1 MPKTKIYTKHNPI
14 RIVTSAALFDGHDAA
29 INVMRRIL
37 QASGAEVIHL
47 GHNRSVEEVVNA
59 AIQEDAQGVAVT
71 SYQGG
76 HMEFFRYMR
85 EMLDDRGAEHIK
97 IYGGGGGVI
106 VPREIEQLHESG
118 IDHIFSPEDGR
129 RMGLQGMINEVVR
142 GCDFDLANTPVS
154 PNGTALSLARRITV
168 AHPNSPGRHAPQ
180 NGHFSSFT
188 PTSRP
193 HWGQTTEP

>member
-1 MPKTKIYTKHNPI
+1 MSETTIYEKKHPI

-29 INVMRRIL
+29 VNIMRRIL
-37 QASGAEVIHL
+37 QATGVEVIHL

-118 IDHIFSPEDGR
+118 IDHIFSPEDR
-129 RMGLQGMINEVVR
+129 SRMGLQGMHHEVWR
-142 GCDFDLANTPVS
+142 GREFVL
-154 PNGTALSLARRITV
+154 
-168 AHPNSPGRHAPQ
+168 AHPPGAPH
-180 NGHFSSFT
+180 GT
-188 PTSRP
+188 GLAAPRPTTRP
-193 HWGQTTEP
+193 

>member
-1 MPKTKIYTKHNPI
+1 MPKTTIYEKKHPI

-29 INVMRRIL
+29 VNVMRRIL
-37 QASGAEVIHL
+37 QSTGVEVIHL

-85 EMLDDRGAEHIK
+85 EMLDDRGAGHIK

-106 VPREIEQLHESG
+106 VPREIKQLHESG
-118 IDHIFSPEDGR
+118 IDRIFSPEDGR

-142 GCDFDLANTPVS
+142 GCDYDLANTPVS
-154 PNGTALSLARRITV
+154 NLIRLQSSRRAGMT
-168 AHPNSPGRHAPQ
+168 
-180 NGHFSSFT
+180 
-188 PTSRP
+188 
-193 HWGQTTEP
+193 